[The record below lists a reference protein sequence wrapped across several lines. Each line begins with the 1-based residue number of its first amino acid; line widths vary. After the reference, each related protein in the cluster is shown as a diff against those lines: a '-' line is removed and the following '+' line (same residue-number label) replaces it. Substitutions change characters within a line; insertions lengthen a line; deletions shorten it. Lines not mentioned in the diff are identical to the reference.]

1 MVLEKVINPVPHKF
15 EVAKGY
21 ETSNLDDIEVKFEE
35 AIMKNEEGLIMKQ
48 GDTFYEPNERNIKWM
63 KLKAD
68 YIEGLIDTL
77 DVIIMGGYYGEG

>member
-1 MVLEKVINPVPHKF
+1 M
-15 EVAKGY
+15 
-21 ETSNLDDIEVKFEE
+21 
-35 AIMKNEEGLIMKQ
+35 
-48 GDTFYEPNERNIKWM
+48 PNERNIKWM

>member
-1 MVLEKVINPVPHKF
+1 MINQVAHKF
-15 EVAKGY
+15 EYVKGY
-21 ETSNLDDIEVKFEE
+21 ETSNLEDIEVKFEE

-48 GDTFYEPNERNIKWM
+48 GDTFYVPNERNIKWM

>member
-1 MVLEKVINPVPHKF
+1 M
-15 EVAKGY
+15 
-21 ETSNLDDIEVKFEE
+21 KFEE

-48 GDTFYEPNERNIKWM
+48 GDTFYVPNERSIKWM